1 MLSLRLRRRTSTCP
15 ALEALHN
22 LQRSLQLT
30 RPDTWRLSVT
40 KAPRLNSAKSTEFS
54 FGSAAQYYIN
64 NKAKPKWKAFSYCSW
79 FLVLR
84 PWVCRNWKR
93 FVGIE
98 SVNPY
103 RSSARYF
110 DEIVLSSSIRGHH
123 RKSYV
128 GIHIVAV
135 ENPTNHNYPP

>member
-1 MLSLRLRRRTSTCP
+1 MESIFILLMIPSITS
-15 ALEALHN
+15 
-22 LQRSLQLT
+22 
-30 RPDTWRLSVT
+30 
-40 KAPRLNSAKSTEFS
+40 
-54 FGSAAQYYIN
+54 
-64 NKAKPKWKAFSYCSW
+64 
-79 FLVLR
+79 
-84 PWVCRNWKR
+84 VCRNWTR